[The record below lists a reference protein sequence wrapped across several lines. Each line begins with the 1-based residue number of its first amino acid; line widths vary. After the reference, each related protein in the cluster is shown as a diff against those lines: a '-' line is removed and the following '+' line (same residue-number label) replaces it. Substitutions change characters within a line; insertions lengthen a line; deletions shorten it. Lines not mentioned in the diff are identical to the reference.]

1 MQADRGAHL
10 LHVDSSVRGE
20 DSVTR
25 ALSRRAAGA
34 WRAAHA
40 DGTVSYR
47 DLGAEPV
54 PHLDT
59 GGGLARLVP
68 PSEHTPAQA
77 TSWKL
82 SLELVNEIMQA
93 DTILLGLPLYNYG
106 APSSVKAWVDHVVA
120 PGFTFNAETQEGMF
134 GGRDLIVLAARG
146 GGYAPGTPRDG
157 WDHAELWLPHGI
169 GLTGLQPRFITAE
182 LTYAEL
188 YPAMSELI
196 PLARESRANAE
207 RAIDT
212 LWAPQEMA
220 A

>member
-10 LHVDSSVRGE
+10 LHIDSSVRGE

-40 DGTVSYR
+40 DGAVSYR

-54 PHLDT
+54 PHLDAA
-59 GGGLARLVP
+59 GGLARLVP

-106 APSSVKAWVDHVVA
+106 APSSVKAWAVRPNLTSSGAQRRRDADDAFAGVA
-120 PGFTFNAETQEGMF
+120 PEPCDGPP
-134 GGRDLIVLAARG
+134 GR
-146 GGYAPGTPRDG
+146 
-157 WDHAELWLPHGI
+157 
-169 GLTGLQPRFITAE
+169 
-182 LTYAEL
+182 
-188 YPAMSELI
+188 
-196 PLARESRANAE
+196 
-207 RAIDT
+207 
-212 LWAPQEMA
+212 
-220 A
+220 